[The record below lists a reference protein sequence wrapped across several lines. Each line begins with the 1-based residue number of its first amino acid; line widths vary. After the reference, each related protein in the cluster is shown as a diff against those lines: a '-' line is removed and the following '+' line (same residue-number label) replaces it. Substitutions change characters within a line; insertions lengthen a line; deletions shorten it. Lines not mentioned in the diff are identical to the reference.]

1 MMYACY
7 VLTVYMHS
15 SIHTY
20 TQVHAHINHIDTLTV
35 FTVSA
40 YTFIQL
46 ALMFIYT
53 FIQLALMF
61 IYTYSYMLVP
71 VHRVCMYDHLPSCIL
86 DIYIHTH
93 INGVHL

>member
-53 FIQLALMF
+53 
-61 IYTYSYMLVP
+61 YSYMLVP